1 MKQSQQ
7 AAGILAEKLLYWR
20 DNPDRFVIEVI
31 GAEPDPWQVV
41 ALRGLYE
48 NNRVSIAAC
57 HGPGKDAVAAWA
69 ILWVMMCFPHPKI
82 PCTAPTSHQLYDL
95 LWAELAKWLGKMPKF
110 FRDLFEL
117 KRDRFERKGSSE
129 TWFAAART
137 ARRENSE
144 ALQGFHADTILVV
157 TDEASGV
164 DSLIFEVLE
173 GAMTGPK
180 AMWLCIGNPTQS
192 NGYFYETHH
201 ADRAR
206 WHTMRVMAAS
216 AHDGGPLGDSVFLSE
231 RVSPDYVHA
240 MRSKYGEDSNVYR
253 VRVLGQFPR
262 SDDDQA
268 IPLEWVEKAAMRNP
282 LVDMRSG
289 ISIGV
294 DVARFG
300 SDDSAVVVREGTRVL
315 DIAAWNGHDI
325 SHTTGKV
332 VALAKK
338 WTSWMK
344 ERTDKE
350 KRYSSEEKLAIFVDV
365 IGVGAGVADS
375 LKYYVQENKVPWTIV
390 EVDAGAKSPDDKCS
404 RMRDYLWWKAR
415 EFFQEQEASFATTI
429 PRDMRDQLI
438 GELACPKYFF
448 TPTGSIKVESK
459 DELKKRGIPSPN
471 IADAFIHT
479 FKFDV
484 MRPKSYQADGWRE
497 RQSAQGSG
505 WEWS

>member
-1 MKQSQQ
+1 MSSEL
-7 AAGILAEKLLYWR
+7 LAQKILYWR

-31 GAEPDPWQVV
+31 GANPDPWQVH
-41 ALRGLYE
+41 ALRALCE
-48 NNRVSIAAC
+48 KNRVSIAAC

-69 ILWVMMCFPHPKI
+69 ILWTMLCFQHPKI

-95 LWAELAKWLGKMPKF
+95 LWAEVAKWLQKMPKF

-117 KRDRFERKGSSE
+117 KRDRFERKGASE

-192 NGYFYETHH
+192 TGYFYETHH
-201 ADRAR
+201 QDRGR
-206 WHTMRVMAAS
+206 WHTMRVMAAA
-216 AHDGGPLGDSVFLSE
+216 AHDGSPLGDSVFVSE

-240 MRSKYGEDSNVYR
+240 MRSKYGEDSNVFR

-282 LVDMRSG
+282 VVDLKSG

-300 SDDSAVVVREGTRVL
+300 SDDSAVVVREGTRIL
-315 DIAAWNGHDI
+315 DIISWNGHDI

-332 VALAKK
+332 MSIAKK
-338 WTSWMK
+338 WTGYIK
-344 ERTDKE
+344 ERTDKSI
-350 KRYSSEEKLAIFVDV
+350 RYSSEEKIHIFVDV

-375 LKYYVQENKVPWTIV
+375 LKHYIAENKFPWV
-390 EVDAGAKSPDDKCS
+390 VVDVDAGSKSPDDKCS
-404 RMRDYLWWKAR
+404 RLRDYLWWKAR
-415 EFFQEQEASFATTI
+415 EFFQDGEPAFATDI
-429 PRDMRDQLI
+429 KRDDRDQLI

-459 DELKKRGIPSPN
+459 DDLKKRGIPSPN
-471 IADAFIHT
+471 VADAFIHT

-484 MRPKSYQADGWRE
+484 QRPVAHKVDGWRD
-497 RQSAQGSG
+497 RQTASGSN
-505 WEWS
+505 WEWN